1 MSRLVLLLAVLAL
14 LAAGCGGDDS
24 SSSDTGGQAEQTTT
38 AQPSGGEGGGGGA
51 SSGDTVEIKMQNIAF
66 DPADA
71 TAKVGQ
77 KVVWTNDD
85 SAPHNVIGGP
95 LKSETFGKGET
106 YEFTPKKAETISYV
120 CTIHPG
126 MKATLTVTE

>member
-1 MSRLVLLLAVLAL
+1 MRKIALLLATLAL
-14 LAAGCGGDDS
+14 VAAGCGGDDEES
-24 SSSDTGGQAEQTTT
+24 G
-38 AQPSGGEGGGGGA
+38 SGGTSTAAEPAATTPADDGGSA
-51 SSGDTVEIKMQNIAF
+51 SGEVAISMKNIQF

-85 SAPHNVIGGP
+85 DAPHNVIGGP
-95 LKSETFGKGET
+95 IKSETFGKGET
-106 YEFTPKKAETISYV
+106 FEYTPTEAGTIDYV

-126 MKATLTVTE
+126 MDGKLTVTE